1 MLTLLLVAGVA
12 VVVGIWLAGWQ
23 AGDFQVQWQKGVEGT
38 MGATWCKAWHTACT
52 GEGDTVGVEV
62 EIGVEIFI
70 IDFKCID
77 YLS

>member
-1 MLTLLLVAGVA
+1 MQ
-12 VVVGIWLAGWQ
+12 GIAER
-23 AGDFQVQWQKGVEGT
+23 V
-38 MGATWCKAWHTACT
+38 
-52 GEGDTVGVEV
+52 TVGVEV